1 MNSVKALIH
10 VNHLLGTG
18 HAYRA
23 VRIGRALAGRGV
35 SVTLA
40 SGNILPETLNTS
52 DLMVRRLPV
61 AKSLD
66 HGFTALAQENG
77 EPIDDQWKERRSRAF
92 YALWEETDPDILITE
107 HFPFGRRKLSFEI
120 KPVLEAM
127 RRSRPDALIA
137 ASVRDI
143 LVRKVQPEKERQM
156 AAIAAAYY
164 DVVIVHSDPNF
175 VRLED
180 SFRFVDHIEDLIRYT
195 GFLHS
200 RTEPV
205 PPKSSTAAGEV
216 VVSAG
221 GGAFGLRLLQT
232 ALAARTFSENTCNFP
247 WRILAG
253 HNIDE
258 KSFETLRADSPK
270 GVIVERNRSDFTD
283 LLANAAL
290 SVSQAGYNSVLDVL
304 AARVPAVL
312 VPSMVNGNEQIE
324 RAAILAEH
332 GAVQVVSENDL
343 TEQTLAA
350 AIDKAFLS
358 GSMDM
363 RVATD
368 QGNICAQALLDAFD
382 EKQNRAVAR

>member
-1 MNSVKALIH
+1 MRALVH

-23 VRIGRALAGRGV
+23 ARIGRALAKRGV

-40 SGNILPETLNTS
+40 SGNILPGTLDTS
-52 DLMVRRLPV
+52 GLTVKMLPV
-61 AKSLD
+61 ARSLD

-77 EPIDDQWKERRSRAF
+77 EPIDEAWRERRSAAF
-92 YALWEETDPDILITE
+92 YAFWEETDPDILITE

-127 RRSRPDALIA
+127 RRKRSDALIA

-143 LVRKVQPEKERQM
+143 LVRKAQPEKERQM
-156 AAIAAAYY
+156 AAVATEYY
-164 DVVIVHSDPNF
+164 DIVLVHSDPNF

-180 SFRFVDHIEDLIRYT
+180 SFRFVDRIKDLIRYT
-195 GFLHS
+195 GFLHD
-200 RTEPV
+200 RTGSPF
-205 PPKSSTAAGEV
+205 PKRPEGPREV

-232 ALAARTFSENTCNFP
+232 ALVARNSSENTCNLP

-270 GVIVERNRSDFTD
+270 GVTVERNRSDFTD
-283 LLANAAL
+283 LLANAAV

-304 AARVPAVL
+304 AARIPAVL
-312 VPSMVNGNEQIE
+312 VPSAVNGNEQIE

-343 TEQTLAA
+343 TEKALAT
-350 AIDKAFLS
+350 AIDTALLS
-358 GSMDM
+358 GTVNM
-363 RVATD
+363 RVAID
-368 QGNICAQALLDAFD
+368 QGDICAQALLDAFD
-382 EKQNRAVAR
+382 QKQLRTGAR